1 MKVLTLTTPDIEN
14 GFGCRVTIWFAG
26 CNRRCPGCHNPHTWN
41 YNQGKEL
48 LSKEVLNKIWDAV
61 DKDYIQGITLSGG
74 DPFDQNDESLM
85 ELFNFIELFKVK
97 YPMKDI
103 WIYSGGLYEDF
114 MKNDILREI
123 LMWSDVLVDGP
134 FIQELKLLDLPFRGS
149 TNQRIIDLKK
159 SIYSDKVIE
168 IEV

>member
-85 ELFNFIELFKVK
+85 ELLNFIELFKVK